1 MPVKLDWRG
10 VKSSF
15 FRNLDFWMID
25 DLSVDQTDCIIFAKA
40 KLSVIHFREVD
51 EGFSTMMHGIEIFV

>member
-40 KLSVIHFREVD
+40 KLSNSNPF
-51 EGFSTMMHGIEIFV
+51 